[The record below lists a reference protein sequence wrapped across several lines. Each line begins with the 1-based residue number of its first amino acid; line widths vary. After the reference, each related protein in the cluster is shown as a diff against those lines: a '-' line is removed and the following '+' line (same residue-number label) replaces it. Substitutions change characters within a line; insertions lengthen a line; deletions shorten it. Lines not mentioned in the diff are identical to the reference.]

1 MTTITV
7 KVSRSMN
14 VTAERVWE
22 VIADYPNVHHY
33 HPLVDNV
40 DLRSSTERGV
50 GASRVCNFYDNT
62 SVAEEVTD
70 WQEGKSFTV
79 ELSEFSLPVK
89 SATATMNVEATGAN
103 RSEVAI
109 AMELTPKFG
118 ALVGW
123 LMGTVVMRPLMRK
136 TFKQVLAGLEHH
148 AATGELVGKDWK
160 APKSAPSLPAP
171 AN

>member
-1 MTTITV
+1 MTTMTV

-33 HPLVDNV
+33 HPLVANV

-89 SATATMNVEATGAN
+89 SATATLNVQATGAN
-103 RSEVAI
+103 RSQVAI
-109 AMELTPKFG
+109 AMQFTPKLG
-118 ALVGW
+118 ALGW
-123 LMGTVVMRPLMRK
+123 LMGTVLMRPLMRK